1 MITEV
6 TCGVKVSVITQFE
19 EDLSNPANRHYIFS
33 YRIIIENQNPFEIQ
47 LLRRHWFIKDSM
59 SEMREIEGEGVVGQ
73 QPVIDSGEI
82 YEYESACNLV
92 SDFGMMNGE
101 YLFRKGMTDELLR
114 VSIPEFKLE
123 ILGKLN

>member
-1 MITEV
+1 MTTEV

-19 EDLSNPANRHYIFS
+19 EDLSNPANRHFIFS

-47 LLRRHWFIKDSM
+47 LLRRHWYIRDSM
-59 SEMREIEGEGVVGQ
+59 SVLREVEGEGVVGQ
-73 QPVIDSGEI
+73 QPIIYSGEI

-92 SDFGMMNGE
+92 SDFGMMHGE
-101 YLFRKGMTDELLR
+101 YLFRKAKTDELLR

>member
-59 SEMREIEGEGVVGQ
+59 SEMREIDGEGVVGQ
-73 QPVIDSGEI
+73 QPVIRSGEI

-92 SDFGMMNGE
+92 SDFGMMYGE
-101 YLFRKGMTDELLR
+101 YLFRKGLTDELLR

>member
-92 SDFGMMNGE
+92 SDFGMMHGE
-101 YLFRKGMTDELLR
+101 YLFRKGLTDELLR